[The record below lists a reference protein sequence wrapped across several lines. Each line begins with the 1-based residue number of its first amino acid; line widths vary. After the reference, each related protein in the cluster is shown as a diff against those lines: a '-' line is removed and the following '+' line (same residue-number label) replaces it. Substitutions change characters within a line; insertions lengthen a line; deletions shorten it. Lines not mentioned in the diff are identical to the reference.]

1 MTKNETRTKSREV
14 RKSLL
19 IVTAI
24 LLIVGLLGIFLCKVY
39 YGRFFLYEEIF
50 IEILIVSIV
59 VVVSYLAI
67 PALFPKKVRAEDIFT
82 GGYAAPPY
90 ISDEEL
96 LSPRK
101 KPEEK

>member
-1 MTKNETRTKSREV
+1 MTKNDTHPKSRELG
-14 RKSLL
+14 KSLL

-24 LLIVGLLGIFLCKVY
+24 LVIVGLLGIFLHRFY
-39 YGRFFLYEEIF
+39 YGEFFLYEEIF

-67 PALFPKKVRAEDIFT
+67 PVLFPKRVRAEDIFT

-101 KPEEK
+101 KPEEN